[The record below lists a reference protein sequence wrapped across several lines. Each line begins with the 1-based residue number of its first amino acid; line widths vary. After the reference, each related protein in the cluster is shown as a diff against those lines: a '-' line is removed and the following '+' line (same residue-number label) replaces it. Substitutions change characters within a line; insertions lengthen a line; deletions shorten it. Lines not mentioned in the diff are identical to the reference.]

1 MYFMSGL
8 YEHLTHFN
16 HSQMPPVYVDEVQVQ
31 NNASKGAKTDGKQSQ
46 VTVQV
51 EEVLDCELPPYSEIA
66 GSTNALEEDTAAI
79 PEVLNDTKPDFRKF
93 ATDFPEA
100 DLQASIGTALQL
112 AAENYFRGGAFEKA
126 MSETIH
132 RVATIQTTFH
142 YGGSDEGSSDNE
154 DPDAVING
162 KSSVTDLEIVH
173 ARSKHRRASLSRIC
187 HKTSATGTL
196 FGTIWLRTTSVQ
208 VNSLTGKNVDVVS
221 SFTFFPSWWLTKV
234 GMKHGMEA
242 NLLSTPTGWQ
252 FNFNPIRAVPDD
264 SPIFNA
270 CRRGNVSTVRFLLS
284 EGAASVRDTNSKGWT
299 PLHVCFL
306 HFRLSQNDQFPSYL
320 ERFLIRI
327 VCSTGRV

>member
-1 MYFMSGL
+1 
-8 YEHLTHFN
+8 
-16 HSQMPPVYVDEVQVQ
+16 MPPVYVEEVQVISTDL
-31 NNASKGAKTDGKQSQ
+31 NGAKTDEKQSQ

-51 EEVLDCELPPYSEIA
+51 ERAVDCDLPPYSEV
-66 GSTNALEEDTAAI
+66 GGPTNPIEEDATEL
-79 PEVLNDTKPDFRKF
+79 PEVRHSTKPDFHNF

-142 YGGSDEGSSDNE
+142 YADSKESSTDNDE
-154 DPDAVING
+154 PDTDINSR
-162 KSSVTDLEIVH
+162 SSVTDLDIVH
-173 ARSKHRRASLSRIC
+173 SGFRHRRASQSRIC

-208 VNSLTGKNVDVVS
+208 VNSLTGKSVDVVS
-221 SFTFFPSWWLTKV
+221 SFTFFPSWWLTKI

-299 PLHVCFL
+299 PLHVSSFL
-306 HFRLSQNDQFPSYL
+306 CHNP
-320 ERFLIRI
+320 
-327 VCSTGRV
+327 